1 MALAGRAVAAARPGQ
16 GADRTPRWHDAIK
29 GGSARLARIID
40 GLFENA
46 FVKVADLPERLGVTY
61 PTAKADA
68 DRLLD
73 AGILRELTD
82 TSPRTLYAHE
92 LFAVAFMEPDG
103 APSVDR

>member
-1 MALAGRAVAAARPGQ
+1 MAAAQPSE
-16 GADRTPRWHDAIK
+16 GADRTPRRHDAIK

-40 GLFENA
+40 GLFENP